1 MCAEIGKK
9 IVFGVLKIKPPP
21 ENTLARVKKYR
32 ISTKLLKK
40 KNRDKKTSA
49 SVSPG

>member
-21 ENTLARVKKYR
+21 ENTLARA
-32 ISTKLLKK
+32 
-40 KNRDKKTSA
+40 KNKEFQQSY
-49 SVSPG
+49 